1 MYKHTAPS
9 ITINARLLLARL
21 LITHARFKRNRIPLP
36 SLHDCSSSHKIPQ
49 ALMINQHNHEQLSC
63 VRIPTDT
70 TDARLLHAYNST
82 YVVSTFLQTRTS
94 DARKLRACLNWL
106 CCSTVIDSHVQSYRT
121 SITSLKLLA
130 NVSLSGLATFCDR
143 PEIAHTPAP
152 LYSMLATVSYTC
164 LRKLLLRRYS
174 KVSGF

>member
-1 MYKHTAPS
+1 MTPDNTRAVQRSH
-9 ITINARLLLARL
+9 
-21 LITHARFKRNRIPLP
+21 IPLP
-36 SLHDCSSSHKIPQ
+36 SLHDCRSSHKIPQ
-49 ALMINQHNHEQLSC
+49 ALMINQHNHELLSC

-70 TDARLLHAYNST
+70 TDARPLHAYDST
-82 YVVSTFLQTRTS
+82 FVVSTILQTRTS
-94 DARKLRACLNWL
+94 DAQKLSACLHWL
-106 CCSTVIDSHVQSYRT
+106 CCSTVIDAPVQSYRT

-164 LRKLLLRRYS
+164 LQKLLLRRYS
-174 KVSGF
+174 KVSDF